1 VKALGFVLFLAGL
14 GLASGYG
21 ARNVDVARGSGED
34 GSVTAGDRIEAWFDA
49 AGMPF
54 LGGLALMILGG
65 VLARRGMSAA
75 QEVVERAQA
84 QRAGAT
90 PSKERPKELLA
101 KMDAILAPLDAAKLP
116 GDAKPMLSQLDV
128 LLEEAVPDFL
138 ELREAMIRQ
147 LGLATFA
154 EMIGHFAA
162 MERGAARAWSAIV
175 DEAWDEVAAC
185 LERARAG
192 LKNARA
198 VLDAEPSDAKAAK
211 G

>member
-1 VKALGFVLFLAGL
+1 MKALGFVLFLAGL
-14 GLASGYG
+14 FLASGFG
-21 ARNVDVARGSGED
+21 ARKVDVARGSGED
-34 GSVTAGDRIEAWFDA
+34 GFVTAGDRLDAWFDV

-54 LGGLALMILGG
+54 LGGLALMLLGG

-75 QEVVERAQA
+75 QEVVARAEA
-84 QRAGAT
+84 KRAGAT

-101 KMDAILAPLDAAKLP
+101 KMDAILAPLDASKLP
-116 GDAKPMLSQLDV
+116 GDAKPMLTQLDA
-128 LLEEAVPDFL
+128 LLEDAVPDFL

-154 EMIGHFAA
+154 EMIGHFAS

-175 DEAWDEVAAC
+175 DEAWDEVAPC

-198 VLDAEPSDAKAAK
+198 VLETDSSASAK